1 MAWLALLL
9 LAAPDFTNVA
19 EEIGLAGVSSG
30 RAVFVDLNGDGRM
43 DVVLDREHFFLQ
55 QENGQF
61 APTANLGEKP
71 GLVLFADYDNDG
83 DQDCFAAYFCEPE
96 NKDWVEKSDKGQKNA
111 VFWNERGTWRR
122 GKEFDLRTSMHSAT
136 TLDYDKDGRLDLFL
150 GEGYIVYGP
159 ELESWPDHL
168 YRQGKK
174 GFADVTAQTHLDT
187 ARAPGQRGSAKPT
200 YGVTHADWNNDGWQ
214 DLFVCTYG
222 RQWNFLWKNLEGK
235 RFEDVAETT
244 AFDGDTVRH
253 GRYPDATKTWWKKR
267 FDEDREDEQPFRSN
281 GNTFDCAIA
290 DYDNDGDLDC
300 ILAEIT
306 HAWAGDS
313 SDRTSLLVN
322 LGPQKGFAFERVDAF
337 PRERKGDR
345 WNQGDIHAAWI
356 DYDNDGLLDALIA
369 SSDYPDRQEL
379 KLYRQK
385 PDHTFEPARTFDWEG
400 AAQLSVADY
409 DNDGDQDILIG
420 RSLNRLLKEPREKL
434 GLSCALFRNDVG
446 SKNHWLQVVCVG
458 KDANRDGI
466 GCRIEVTTA
475 DGVTQLREIRGG
487 HGHAGHNDPYIAH
500 FGLGTHEKAKKIV
513 VRWPDRGG
521 SITEILDSAVDQ
533 RLNVRQ

>member
-19 EEIGLAGVSSG
+19 EEVGLGGVSSG
-30 RAVFVDLNGDGRM
+30 RAVFVDLNGDGRI

-55 QENGQF
+55 QKNGQF

-71 GLVLFADYDNDG
+71 GLVLFADFDNDG
-83 DQDCFAAYFCEPE
+83 DQDCLATYSCEPA
-96 NKDWVEKSDKGQKNA
+96 NPKWVETKDKGQTNA
-111 VFWNERGTWRR
+111 IFWNFRGVWRR
-122 GKEFDLRTSMHSAT
+122 GEDFELRTAVHAAT
-136 TLDYDKDGRLDLFL
+136 TLDYDRDGRLDLFL
-150 GEGYIVYGP
+150 GEGYIVYGRG
-159 ELESWPDHL
+159 LESWPDHL
-168 YRQGKK
+168 YRQTKK
-174 GFADVTAQTHLDT
+174 GFADYSAKTSLATALV
-187 ARAPGQRGSAKPT
+187 AGQRRSAKPT
-200 YGVTHADWNNDGWQ
+200 YGVTHGDWNNDGWQ
-214 DLFVCTYG
+214 DLWVCTYG
-222 RQWNFLWKNLEGK
+222 RQWNFLWKNVQGK
-235 RFEDVAETT
+235 RFDDVAEKTG
-244 AFDGDTVRH
+244 FDGDAIRH
-253 GRYPDATKTWWKKR
+253 GRYPEATKVMWRKR
-267 FDEDREDEQPFRSN
+267 FNQEREDEKPFRSN

-322 LGPQKGFAFERVDAF
+322 MGPAKNFAFERIDAF
-337 PRERKGDR
+337 PRERSGDR

-356 DYDNDGLLDALIA
+356 DFDNDGLLDALIA

-385 PDHTFEPARTFDWEG
+385 PDHTFETARTLGWEG
-400 AAQLSVADY
+400 AAQLSVADF

-420 RSLNRLLKEPREKL
+420 RSLNRLPKKRREAL
-434 GLSCALFRNDVG
+434 GISCALFRNDVG
-446 SKNHWLQVVCVG
+446 NKNHWLQVVCVG
-458 KDANRDGI
+458 KTANRDGI

-500 FGLGTHEKAKKIV
+500 FGLGKHAKAQKIV
-513 VRWPDRGG
+513 VRWPDREG
-521 SITEILDSAVDQ
+521 SITEIRESAVDQ
-533 RLNVRQ
+533 RLTVRQ